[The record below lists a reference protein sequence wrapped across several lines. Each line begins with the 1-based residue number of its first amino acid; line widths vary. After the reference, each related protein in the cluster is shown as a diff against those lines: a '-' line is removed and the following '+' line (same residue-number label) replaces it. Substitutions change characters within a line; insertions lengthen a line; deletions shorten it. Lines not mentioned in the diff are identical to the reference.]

1 MNNKVISE
9 RLKKMRKE
17 KGLTQKELAKK
28 LGVALSV
35 ISGAETK
42 TGVSKSLAMKLSN
55 FFNTSLDYWINENA
69 ELEFIQNHDMFETTR
84 NVVERLIKEN
94 IISSNNID
102 NVDKE
107 VLDLINTSILFD
119 IKVELKKRES

>member
-17 KGLTQKELAKK
+17 KGLTQKELAKR

>member
-17 KGLTQKELAKK
+17 KGLTKKELAKR

-94 IISSNNID
+94 MR
-102 NVDKE
+102 
-107 VLDLINTSILFD
+107 L
-119 IKVELKKRES
+119 